1 MKLMTIASGSSGNS
15 TYIGTDKTSLL
26 LDTGISLKGI
36 NNGLM
41 KADLS
46 VKDIDAIF
54 ITHEH
59 IDHIKSL
66 GVIARKYNIP
76 IYATYGT
83 IDGILTT
90 RSLGQFD
97 YNLLKPIKNDG
108 SIIIGDIVVNS
119 CPISHDA
126 NDPVCYNFVSENK
139 KISVATDMGVY
150 DNMTIDFLS
159 ESDAAVIETNHDIR
173 MLEAGPY
180 PYPVK
185 KRIMGDRGHLCN
197 EDGARLIRD
206 ILSDHIK
213 YIALGHLSDKNNY
226 AELAFETVK
235 NELEDNPFTNDVRD
249 FGLCVAPR
257 YEAGELIEI

>member
-15 TYIGTDKTSLL
+15 TYIGTDKTSIL
-26 LDTGISLKGI
+26 LDVGISLRGIDKGLK
-36 NNGLM
+36 N
-41 KADLS
+41 ADLS
-46 VKDIDAIF
+46 VRDMDAIF

-66 GVIARKYNIP
+66 GVISRKHNIP

-90 RSLGQFD
+90 RSMGDFD
-97 YNLLKPIKNDG
+97 YNLLKPIKNNG
-108 SIIIGDIVVNS
+108 SMIIGDITVNA

-126 NDPVCYNFVSENK
+126 NDPVCYNFLSNSK
-139 KISVATDMGVY
+139 KVSVATDMGVY
-150 DNMTIDFLS
+150 NNMIIDFLS

-180 PYPVK
+180 PYSVK
-185 KRIMGDRGHLCN
+185 KRIMGERGHLCN
-197 EDGARLIRD
+197 EDGAKLIRD

-235 NELEDNPFTNDVRD
+235 NELEDNPFSNDVRD

-257 YEAGELIEI
+257 YETGELIEI